1 LHRLAYS
8 FDPKV
13 RVFQVKKGSEF
24 SEIHMESVVKN
35 IALDESAERPKVDL
49 MVMPGFLIGTSV
61 IQCRVY
67 LSGVN
72 CAE

>member
-35 IALDESAERPKVDL
+35 IVLDEGAERPKVGL
-49 MVMPGFLIGTSV
+49 MVMPGFMIGTSV
-61 IQCRVY
+61 IQARVY
-67 LSGVN
+67 LSNVKY
-72 CAE
+72 AD